1 MTTAEVV
8 HAFKHAM
15 AHSLGP
21 APPPSARPGS
31 KRIAERRALAETS
44 ANVRAEAAPSPVKA
58 AASNGVKP
66 ARTIKP
72 PSKKAI
78 ASLARHASAPM
89 LPTALATVAHPRDE
103 SSKENATLRR
113 KTKTAATA
121 KLRDIVTADGSDLG
135 VLRSPLRRIDAGAKP
150 PNAKTPTAG
159 KTPSRLRRA
168 ESAAAKTPA
177 PAASLSSLPVDD
189 DWDDVDVTPA
199 PPSVTGGDAEM
210 ESEIGAVVA
219 LAAMSGGK
227 EAPAIAM
234 SKQPCAGGE
243 DAGPRKSKPPAFVA
257 ATPFRA
263 PAPVQMTP
271 RAPPPPSFFE
281 DTRPRAPSSASSPV
295 GAEDVPSRV
304 GNEATPTT
312 LGKRKTSPTARSVV
326 VSTDVRRAL
335 TTDLEAARAAAALGR
350 WRAAYAVRQSER
362 RSERRVEHLVSLL
375 REQAGEFD
383 AQSAKFRE
391 KLSSAKSELRDAKGR
406 EEELRAA
413 LTASQMDVDDLTE
426 LVGSVTRKSAKTAW
440 RLAARAGVE
449 RCKRIKVE
457 EEVAASARRR
467 RMDKQSAEEDQ
478 AAVDK
483 LNDTLGD
490 VSRALA
496 ATRAELEVA
505 MAAEVKGELKD
516 SLRAKVA
523 EELRRELRESTMAEL
538 RREAREEAEE
548 ERRVAGGYARLAAI
562 GAAAA
567 RAGGGMVTPA
577 AALGAPSFPPSSTS
591 GTLRTP
597 GHAFGGAM
605 HPYARMFP
613 DASGRIPNPPARQ
626 SQQSATAPDPEP
638 SPKERTAVDEAE
650 IAAAVAVVRE
660 CDRKVLERA
669 LGPGAEY
676 TPSEQLATLALQT
689 AAKSRSPLNV
699 LKGVDPGRLVRVH
712 ERAMEALAV
721 SVEETARDLF
731 SPITA
736 LTPSL
741 AGGSVTAT
749 VVPPPGAGERRD
761 GHELNASREREARGN
776 AKKGWG
782 AWLNFSV

>member
-1 MTTAEVV
+1 MTAAEVV

-21 APPPSARPGS
+21 APPQSARPGS

-66 ARTIKP
+66 VRTIKP
-72 PSKKAI
+72 PSKRAI
-78 ASLARHASAPM
+78 ASLTRHASAPM
-89 LPTALATVAHPRDE
+89 LPTAVATVAHPHE
-103 SSKENATLRR
+103 SSKENAAHQR
-113 KTKTAATA
+113 KSKAAPA

-135 VLRSPLRRIDAGAKP
+135 VLRSPLRRIDASIGAEP
-150 PNAKTPTAG
+150 PQSTETPTG
-159 KTPSRLRRA
+159 KTPSRLRRT
-168 ESAAAKTPA
+168 ESAAPPA
-177 PAASLSSLPVDD
+177 PAASLLAAAD
-189 DWDDVDVTPA
+189 DWDDIDVTPA
-199 PPSVTGGDAEM
+199 REVEVSGDAEM

-234 SKQPCAGGE
+234 SGGV
-243 DAGPRKSKPPAFVA
+243 DASPANPANEKPVKSFVA

-271 RAPPPPSFFE
+271 RAPPPSFFE
-281 DTRPRAPSSASSPV
+281 FKRPSPPPSASSPV
-295 GAEDVPSRV
+295 RGVEDEPSRAA
-304 GNEATPTT
+304 EATKPAT
-312 LGKRKTSPTARSVV
+312 LGKRKTSPTARRVV
-326 VSTDVRRAL
+326 SVSTDDFVDDR
-335 TTDLEAARAAAALGR
+335 EAARAAAALGR
-350 WRAAYAVRQSER
+350 WRTAYAVRQSER
-362 RSERRVEHLVSLL
+362 RSERRVENLVSLL

-391 KLSSAKSELRDAKGR
+391 KLSAAKSELRDAKGR

-426 LVGSVTRKSAKTAW
+426 LVGGVTRKSAKTAW

-449 RCKRIKVE
+449 RSKRIKVE

-505 MAAEVKGELKD
+505 MAAQVKGELKD

-567 RAGGGMVTPA
+567 RQGGGMVTPA
-577 AALGAPSFPPSSTS
+577 AALGAPSFPPFSTGLQSS

-597 GHAFGGAM
+597 GLAFGGAM

-613 DASGRIPNPPARQ
+613 DASGRIPPPTRH
-626 SQQSATAPDPEP
+626 SQKSATAPTRER
-638 SPKERTAVDEAE
+638 SPAEEAALAPVDEAE
-650 IAAAVAVVRE
+650 VAAAVAVVRE
-660 CDRKVLERA
+660 RDREVLERA
-669 LGPGAEY
+669 LGSAEKY

-689 AAKSRSPLNV
+689 VAKSRSPLNV

-712 ERAMEALAV
+712 ERAMEALAM

-776 AKKGWG
+776 AKGGWG

>member
-1 MTTAEVV
+1 MTAAEVV

-21 APPPSARPGS
+21 APPQSARPGS

-44 ANVRAEAAPSPVKA
+44 ANVRVGAAPSPVKA

-66 ARTIKP
+66 VRTIKP

-78 ASLARHASAPM
+78 ASLTRHASAPM
-89 LPTALATVAHPRDE
+89 LPTAVATVGAHPRE
-103 SSKENATLRR
+103 SSKENDAHQR
-113 KTKTAATA
+113 KTTKNYA
-121 KLRDIVTADGSDLG
+121 KLRDIVTADSSDLG
-135 VLRSPLRRIDAGAKP
+135 VLRSPLRRIDACSAGAKP
-150 PNAKTPTAG
+150 HNAKTPSAG
-159 KTPSRLRRA
+159 KTPSRLRRT
-168 ESAAAKTPA
+168 ESASKTPA
-177 PAASLSSLPVDD
+177 AAGGDSPGAA
-189 DWDDVDVTPA
+189 DWDDIDVSVVTVTPA
-199 PPSVTGGDAEM
+199 PSSGADAEM

-227 EAPAIAM
+227 EAPAMAM
-234 SKQPCAGGE
+234 SGGGV
-243 DAGPRKSKPPAFVA
+243 DAGPPNPRRSVFVPA

-271 RAPPPPSFFE
+271 RCPPPPSFFE
-281 DTRPRAPSSASSPV
+281 FKRPSPVSSPSLGV
-295 GAEDVPSRV
+295 EDEPS
-304 GNEATPTT
+304 ATPGPGP
-312 LGKRKTSPTARSVV
+312 LGKRKTSPTTRSV
-326 VSTDVRRAL
+326 VSTDIA
-335 TTDLEAARAAAALGR
+335 TDLEAARAAVALGR

-362 RSERRVEHLVSLL
+362 RSERRAERLVSLL

-391 KLSSAKSELRDAKGR
+391 KLSGAKSELRDAKGR

-426 LVGSVTRKSAKTAW
+426 LLGSVTRKSAKTAW

-457 EEVAASARRR
+457 EEVAASAHRR
-467 RMDKQSAEEDQ
+467 RMDKQAAEEDQ

-505 MAAEVKGELKD
+505 MAAQVKGELKD

-577 AALGAPSFPPSSTS
+577 AALGAPSFPPFSTGLQSS
-591 GTLRTP
+591 GMLRTP
-597 GHAFGGAM
+597 GNAFGGAM

-613 DASGRIPNPPARQ
+613 DASGRIPPTRQ
-626 SQQSATAPDPEP
+626 SQQSMMTAPDPEP
-638 SPKERTAVDEAE
+638 SPKERTAAAVDEAD

-660 CDRKVLERA
+660 CDRKVLGAA

-761 GHELNASREREARGN
+761 GHELNTSREREARGN
-776 AKKGWG
+776 AKGGWG

>member
-89 LPTALATVAHPRDE
+89 LPTAVAN
-103 SSKENATLRR
+103 SKENAAARR

-177 PAASLSSLPVDD
+177 PAASLSSAPVDD

-234 SKQPCAGGE
+234 STQPRAGGE
-243 DAGPRKSKPPAFVA
+243 DAGPRRPKPPAFVA

-281 DTRPRAPSSASSPV
+281 DTRPRAPSYVPSSPV
-295 GAEDVPSRV
+295 GAEDEPSRV
-304 GNEATPTT
+304 GNEATLTT

-591 GTLRTP
+591 RTLRTP

>member
-113 KTKTAATA
+113 KTKTTATA

-150 PNAKTPTAG
+150 PNAKTPSAG
-159 KTPSRLRRA
+159 KTPSRLRRT
-168 ESAAAKTPA
+168 ESASKTPA
-177 PAASLSSLPVDD
+177 AAGGDSPGAA
-189 DWDDVDVTPA
+189 DWDDIDVSVVTVTPA
-199 PPSVTGGDAEM
+199 PSSGADAEM

-227 EAPAIAM
+227 EAPAMAM
-234 SKQPCAGGE
+234 SGGGV
-243 DAGPRKSKPPAFVA
+243 DAGPPNPKRSVFVPA

-271 RAPPPPSFFE
+271 RCPPPPSFFE
-281 DTRPRAPSSASSPV
+281 FKRPSPVSSPSLGV
-295 GAEDVPSRV
+295 EDEPS
-304 GNEATPTT
+304 ATPGPGP
-312 LGKRKTSPTARSVV
+312 LGKRKTSPTTRSV
-326 VSTDVRRAL
+326 VSTDIA
-335 TTDLEAARAAAALGR
+335 TDLEAARAAVALGR

-505 MAAEVKGELKD
+505 MAAQVKGELKD

-577 AALGAPSFPPSSTS
+577 AALGAPSFPPSSTP
-591 GTLRTP
+591 GLLRTP

-669 LGPGAEY
+669 LGSGAEY

-776 AKKGWG
+776 AKGGWG

>member
-1 MTTAEVV
+1 MTAAEVV

-21 APPPSARPGS
+21 APPQSARPGS

-66 ARTIKP
+66 VRTIKP
-72 PSKKAI
+72 PSKMAI
-78 ASLARHASAPM
+78 ASLTRHASAPM
-89 LPTALATVAHPRDE
+89 LPTAVATVAHPHE
-103 SSKENATLRR
+103 SSKENAAHQR
-113 KTKTAATA
+113 KSKTATA
-121 KLRDIVTADGSDLG
+121 KLRDIITADGSDLG
-135 VLRSPLRRIDAGAKP
+135 VLRSPLRRIDASIGAEP
-150 PNAKTPTAG
+150 PKLTETPSG
-159 KTPSRLRRA
+159 KTPSRLRRT
-168 ESAAAKTPA
+168 ESAVP
-177 PAASLSSLPVDD
+177 PAASFLSFLAAAD
-189 DWDDVDVTPA
+189 DWDDIDVTPA
-199 PPSVTGGDAEM
+199 PGGFRRFPEVSGDAEM

-219 LAAMSGGK
+219 LAAMSGGE

-234 SKQPCAGGE
+234 SGGA
-243 DAGPRKSKPPAFVA
+243 DASPANPSEKRVNLVA

-271 RAPPPPSFFE
+271 RAPPPSFFE
-281 DTRPRAPSSASSPV
+281 FKRPSPSSSASSPV
-295 GAEDVPSRV
+295 GVEDEPSRKP
-304 GNEATPTT
+304 AT

-326 VSTDVRRAL
+326 STDFA
-335 TTDLEAARAAAALGR
+335 TDMEAARAAAALGR

-362 RSERRVEHLVSLL
+362 RSERRLENLVSLL
-375 REQAGEFD
+375 REQACEFD

-391 KLSSAKSELRDAKGR
+391 KLSRAKSELRDAKGR

-426 LVGSVTRKSAKTAW
+426 LVGGVTRKSAKTAW

-449 RCKRIKVE
+449 RSKRVKVE

-478 AAVDK
+478 AAVDT

-505 MAAEVKGELKD
+505 MAAQVKGELKD

-567 RAGGGMVTPA
+567 RRGGGMVTPA
-577 AALGAPSFPPSSTS
+577 AASFPPFSTGLQSS

-597 GHAFGGAM
+597 GLAFGGAM

-613 DASGRIPNPPARQ
+613 DASGRIPPNPRH
-626 SQQSATAPDPEP
+626 SQKSATAPTRER
-638 SPKERTAVDEAE
+638 SPMKEALAAVDEAE
-650 IAAAVAVVRE
+650 VAAAVAVVR
-660 CDRKVLERA
+660 DRDREVLERA
-669 LGPGAEY
+669 LGSAEKY

-689 AAKSRSPLNV
+689 VAKSRSPLNV

-712 ERAMEALAV
+712 ERAMEALAM

-731 SPITA
+731 SPMTA

-776 AKKGWG
+776 AKGGWG

>member
-1 MTTAEVV
+1 MTAAEVV

-21 APPPSARPGS
+21 APPQSARPGS

-66 ARTIKP
+66 VRTIKP
-72 PSKKAI
+72 PSKRAI
-78 ASLARHASAPM
+78 ASLTRHASAPM
-89 LPTALATVAHPRDE
+89 LPTAVATVAHPHE
-103 SSKENATLRR
+103 SSKENDQR
-113 KTKTAATA
+113 KSKTAPAV
-121 KLRDIVTADGSDLG
+121 LRDIVTADGSDLG
-135 VLRSPLRRIDAGAKP
+135 VLRSPLRRIDASTGAKP
-150 PNAKTPTAG
+150 PKSTETPSG
-159 KTPSRLRRA
+159 KTPSRLRRT
-168 ESAAAKTPA
+168 ESAAP
-177 PAASLSSLPVDD
+177 PAASFLAAAAD
-189 DWDDVDVTPA
+189 DWDDIDVTPA
-199 PPSVTGGDAEM
+199 RDVEVSGDAEM

-234 SKQPCAGGE
+234 SGGA
-243 DAGPRKSKPPAFVA
+243 DASPANPNEKPVTAFVA
-257 ATPFRA
+257 STPFRA

-271 RAPPPPSFFE
+271 RAPPPSFFE
-281 DTRPRAPSSASSPV
+281 FKRPSPSSASSPV
-295 GAEDVPSRV
+295 PRVEDEPSRAA
-304 GNEATPTT
+304 EATKPAT
-312 LGKRKTSPTARSVV
+312 LGKRKTSPTARRVV
-326 VSTDVRRAL
+326 SVSTDFVDDA
-335 TTDLEAARAAAALGR
+335 EAARAAISRALGR

-362 RSERRVEHLVSLL
+362 RSERRLENLVSLL

-391 KLSSAKSELRDAKGR
+391 KLSAAKSELRDAKGR

-426 LVGSVTRKSAKTAW
+426 LVGGVTRKSAKTAW

-449 RCKRIKVE
+449 RSKRIKVE

-505 MAAEVKGELKD
+505 MAAQVKGELKD

-567 RAGGGMVTPA
+567 RQGGGMVTPA
-577 AALGAPSFPPSSTS
+577 AALGAPSFPPFSTGLQSS

-613 DASGRIPNPPARQ
+613 DASGRIPPTRH
-626 SQQSATAPDPEP
+626 SQKSVTAPTRERSPEEAP
-638 SPKERTAVDEAE
+638 LAAVDEVE
-650 IAAAVAVVRE
+650 VAAAVAVVRE
-660 CDRKVLERA
+660 RDREVLERA
-669 LGPGAEY
+669 LGSAEKY

-689 AAKSRSPLNV
+689 VAKSRSPLNV

-712 ERAMEALAV
+712 ERAMEALAT

-731 SPITA
+731 SPVTA

-776 AKKGWG
+776 AKGGWG

>member
-1 MTTAEVV
+1 
-8 HAFKHAM
+8 
-15 AHSLGP
+15 
-21 APPPSARPGS
+21 
-31 KRIAERRALAETS
+31 
-44 ANVRAEAAPSPVKA
+44 
-58 AASNGVKP
+58 
-66 ARTIKP
+66 
-72 PSKKAI
+72 
-78 ASLARHASAPM
+78 
-89 LPTALATVAHPRDE
+89 
-103 SSKENATLRR
+103 
-113 KTKTAATA
+113 
-121 KLRDIVTADGSDLG
+121 
-135 VLRSPLRRIDAGAKP
+135 
-150 PNAKTPTAG
+150 
-159 KTPSRLRRA
+159 
-168 ESAAAKTPA
+168 
-177 PAASLSSLPVDD
+177 
-189 DWDDVDVTPA
+189 
-199 PPSVTGGDAEM
+199 
-210 ESEIGAVVA
+210 
-219 LAAMSGGK
+219 
-227 EAPAIAM
+227 
-234 SKQPCAGGE
+234 
-243 DAGPRKSKPPAFVA
+243 
-257 ATPFRA
+257 
-263 PAPVQMTP
+263 MTP
-271 RAPPPPSFFE
+271 RAPPPSFFE
-281 DTRPRAPSSASSPV
+281 FKRPSPSSASSPV
-295 GAEDVPSRV
+295 PGVEDEPSRAA
-304 GNEATPTT
+304 EATKPAT
-312 LGKRKTSPTARSVV
+312 LGKRKTSPTARRVV
-326 VSTDVRRAL
+326 SVSTDFVDDA
-335 TTDLEAARAAAALGR
+335 EAARAAVSLGR

-362 RSERRVEHLVSLL
+362 RSERRLENLVSLL

-391 KLSSAKSELRDAKGR
+391 KLSAAKSELRDAKGR

-426 LVGSVTRKSAKTAW
+426 LVGGVTRKSAKTAW

-449 RCKRIKVE
+449 RSKRIKVE

-505 MAAEVKGELKD
+505 MAAQVKGELKD

-567 RAGGGMVTPA
+567 RAGGGHGDA
-577 AALGAPSFPPSSTS
+577 SRGARRALLSAVFNRIAKLRNAPD
-591 GTLRTP
+591 P
-597 GHAFGGAM
+597 GKHAFGGAM

-613 DASGRIPNPPARQ
+613 DASGRIPPTRH
-626 SQQSATAPDPEP
+626 SQKSVTAPTRERSPE
-638 SPKERTAVDEAE
+638 EARLAAVDEVE
-650 IAAAVAVVRE
+650 VAAAVAVVLESAIARFWNGRSGRV
-660 CDRKVLERA
+660 RKVHA
-669 LGPGAEY
+669 LGAARHARAADRRQVPLAAQRPQGRGPRAPGPRARA
-676 TPSEQLATLALQT
+676 SDGG
-689 AAKSRSPLNV
+689 SR
-699 LKGVDPGRLVRVH
+699 D
-712 ERAMEALAV
+712 V

-731 SPITA
+731 SPVTA

-776 AKKGWG
+776 AKGGWG

>member
-89 LPTALATVAHPRDE
+89 LPTAVAN
-103 SSKENATLRR
+103 SKENAAARR

-177 PAASLSSLPVDD
+177 PAASLSSAPVDD

-234 SKQPCAGGE
+234 STQPRAGGE
-243 DAGPRKSKPPAFVA
+243 DAGPRRPKPPAFVA

-457 EEVAASARRR
+457 EEVAASAHRR

-613 DASGRIPNPPARQ
+613 DASGRIPPTRQ
-626 SQQSATAPDPEP
+626 SQRSMMTAPDPEP
-638 SPKERTAVDEAE
+638 SPKERTAAAVDEAD

-660 CDRKVLERA
+660 CDRKVLGAA

-749 VVPPPGAGERRD
+749 VVPPIGAGERRD
-761 GHELNASREREARGN
+761 GHELNTSREREARGN
-776 AKKGWG
+776 AKGGWG

>member
-1 MTTAEVV
+1 MTAAEVV

-21 APPPSARPGS
+21 APPQSARPGS

-44 ANVRAEAAPSPVKA
+44 ANVRVGAAPSPVKA

-66 ARTIKP
+66 VRTIKP
-72 PSKKAI
+72 PSKNAI
-78 ASLARHASAPM
+78 ASLTRHASAPM
-89 LPTALATVAHPRDE
+89 LPTAVATVGAHPRE
-103 SSKENATLRR
+103 SSKENDAHQR
-113 KTKTAATA
+113 KTTKNYA

-135 VLRSPLRRIDAGAKP
+135 VLRSPLRRIDACSAGAKP
-150 PNAKTPTAG
+150 HNAKTPSAG
-159 KTPSRLRRA
+159 KTPSRLRRT
-168 ESAAAKTPA
+168 ESASKTPA
-177 PAASLSSLPVDD
+177 AAGGDSPGAA
-189 DWDDVDVTPA
+189 DWDDIDVSVVTVTPA
-199 PPSVTGGDAEM
+199 PSSGADAEM

-227 EAPAIAM
+227 EAPAMAM
-234 SKQPCAGGE
+234 SGGGV
-243 DAGPRKSKPPAFVA
+243 DAGPPNPKRSVFVPA

-271 RAPPPPSFFE
+271 RCPPPPSFFE
-281 DTRPRAPSSASSPV
+281 FKRPSPVSSPSLGV
-295 GAEDVPSRV
+295 EDEPS
-304 GNEATPTT
+304 ATPAGP
-312 LGKRKTSPTARSVV
+312 LGKRKTSPTTRSV
-326 VSTDVRRAL
+326 VSTDIA
-335 TTDLEAARAAAALGR
+335 TDLEAARAAVALGR

-362 RSERRVEHLVSLL
+362 RSERRAERLVSLL

-391 KLSSAKSELRDAKGR
+391 KLSGAKSELRDAKGR

-413 LTASQMDVDDLTE
+413 LTASQMDVDELTE

-457 EEVAASARRR
+457 EEVAASAHRR

-538 RREAREEAEE
+538 RREAREEAED

-626 SQQSATAPDPEP
+626 PQRSATAPDPEP

-669 LGPGAEY
+669 LGSGAEY

-776 AKKGWG
+776 AKRGWG

>member
-1 MTTAEVV
+1 M
-8 HAFKHAM
+8 
-15 AHSLGP
+15 
-21 APPPSARPGS
+21 
-31 KRIAERRALAETS
+31 
-44 ANVRAEAAPSPVKA
+44 
-58 AASNGVKP
+58 
-66 ARTIKP
+66 
-72 PSKKAI
+72 
-78 ASLARHASAPM
+78 
-89 LPTALATVAHPRDE
+89 
-103 SSKENATLRR
+103 
-113 KTKTAATA
+113 
-121 KLRDIVTADGSDLG
+121 
-135 VLRSPLRRIDAGAKP
+135 
-150 PNAKTPTAG
+150 
-159 KTPSRLRRA
+159 
-168 ESAAAKTPA
+168 
-177 PAASLSSLPVDD
+177 
-189 DWDDVDVTPA
+189 
-199 PPSVTGGDAEM
+199 
-210 ESEIGAVVA
+210 
-219 LAAMSGGK
+219 
-227 EAPAIAM
+227 
-234 SKQPCAGGE
+234 
-243 DAGPRKSKPPAFVA
+243 
-257 ATPFRA
+257 
-263 PAPVQMTP
+263 
-271 RAPPPPSFFE
+271 
-281 DTRPRAPSSASSPV
+281 
-295 GAEDVPSRV
+295 
-304 GNEATPTT
+304 
-312 LGKRKTSPTARSVV
+312 
-326 VSTDVRRAL
+326 
-335 TTDLEAARAAAALGR
+335 
-350 WRAAYAVRQSER
+350 
-362 RSERRVEHLVSLL
+362 SLL

-577 AALGAPSFPPSSTS
+577 AALGAPSFPPFSTGLQSS
-591 GTLRTP
+591 GMLRTP
-597 GHAFGGAM
+597 GNAFGGAM

-660 CDRKVLERA
+660 CDRKVLGAA
-669 LGPGAEY
+669 LGPVPSTRPRSSSPRSRCRPRPSPARRSTSSRAWTPGAWSAC
-676 TPSEQLATLALQT
+676 TS
-689 AAKSRSPLNV
+689 
-699 LKGVDPGRLVRVH
+699 GD
-712 ERAMEALAV
+712 
-721 SVEETARDLF
+721 
-731 SPITA
+731 
-736 LTPSL
+736 
-741 AGGSVTAT
+741 GGS
-749 VVPPPGAGERRD
+749 RRV
-761 GHELNASREREARGN
+761 G
-776 AKKGWG
+776 
-782 AWLNFSV
+782 